1 VAQVNRGKTAIEFS
15 GTAAQLRAA
24 FQTELHTYIVN
35 GEVHHANDRDPQIPL
50 ALAPVVAGITPMNDF
65 RPRSDTVTRGRA
77 TYNVLTH
84 QATPEW
90 TQTTS
95 TLELAPDDFAVQY
108 DVNPLYNAGVTGAGI
123 TIGVIGDSNIDPS
136 LVAAYRSLFHLPANP
151 INVILAGND
160 PGITGSYGEAY
171 LDVEEA
177 GAIAPGAT
185 VNFYTAQD
193 TFVQQGTALA
203 ALREVDDDVASVL
216 SASYGV
222 CEQTLGAAGNQFW
235 NAVWEQA
242 AAQGQ
247 TTLVSTGDYGAAGC
261 DDIQAEVGNQVEYGI
276 AVNGI
281 ASTPWNIA
289 VGGTD
294 FYYSDYNGA
303 FAALDAQIASY
314 WNQTITTLPSTSLL
328 APIPEQ
334 PWNSSFGLNVID
346 RGNYNPSSPL
356 VYAGAGGASGCT
368 SGAGSSGAYTACT
381 GGYAK
386 PGWQTGAGVPADGAR
401 DLPDVSL
408 FAAAGSNESAYP
420 FCIETTDCIV
430 SNNDT
435 TVTETGG
442 TSSSTPAMAGILAL
456 VNQKYGRQGQANT
469 VLYAL
474 AAQHPSAFH
483 DIAVGSN
490 VMPCVPASPNCVL
503 STLNDNTNG
512 FYTLGKYYATPGYD
526 LATGLGSID
535 ANLLLQFWSAL
546 TSTPT
551 TTTLTIA
558 PVSFVHGTSVA
569 VSVAVS
575 GSGGTPTG
583 TVALLTTATPSTNA
597 GAGALTLQ
605 NGQASS
611 NITTFPGGQYQ
622 VSARY
627 SGDSRFAP
635 STSAAVA
642 LNVSAEASTTSISG
656 AYSVYNPYFSLGLY
670 PSVNGTPI
678 TNGIAIPYGD
688 SAILNAQPAGVNA
701 PPGGTDGTATGTIVF
716 TDSAS
721 AGTLNSG
728 ALPLASTGIANWL
741 PTNLTAGN
749 HSVVAAYSGDAS
761 FHASTSAALTF
772 IISKAA
778 PTTTISASP
787 AIIPLGGTTTVS
799 LMLGIPTTSAP
810 PTGTVTFSYG
820 ATQVGSGQLISCAA
834 PGATCTKTAAFSLAQ
849 GALAGLPLGTDLVT
863 ARYAGDANFLPV
875 TATILIVVEPDANL
889 TVIANPNPLSL
900 LQFTT
905 VTAALAPATGMPLPT
920 GTLFIGVLVSGS
932 QVLRCSA
939 PVSAGPLACN
949 ISGTYLGLGNDT
961 VYAAYSGDPNYAPS
975 LVTLAVSVLDPFTV
989 SGTPVS
995 IAAGATTENTS
1006 NITVAALG
1014 GFTGTVALT
1023 CALTSAPTGAQHL
1036 PTCTIPASVNLA
1048 GSASAYA
1055 TMAIASTAPTTALV
1069 TPPPPGATHRFVANA
1084 TITLAGLFLLGIPL
1098 DRRKRRVLLPVQ
1110 ALVLLAAIAGCGGN
1124 IIVPLIPSTI
1134 PGTTAGAYTFTVTGA
1149 SQGISA
1155 NGIVTVTVH

>member
-1 VAQVNRGKTAIEFS
+1 MAQVNRGKTAIEFS

-435 TVTETGG
+435 TVAETGG

-535 ANLLLQFWSAL
+535 ANLLLQFWSA
-546 TSTPT
+546 
-551 TTTLTIA
+551 
-558 PVSFVHGTSVA
+558 
-569 VSVAVS
+569 
-575 GSGGTPTG
+575 
-583 TVALLTTATPSTNA
+583 
-597 GAGALTLQ
+597 
-605 NGQASS
+605 
-611 NITTFPGGQYQ
+611 
-622 VSARY
+622 
-627 SGDSRFAP
+627 D
-635 STSAAVA
+635 
-642 LNVSAEASTTSISG
+642 
-656 AYSVYNPYFSLGLY
+656 LY
-670 PSVNGTPI
+670 PHH
-678 TNGIAIPYGD
+678 Y
-688 SAILNAQPAGVNA
+688 
-701 PPGGTDGTATGTIVF
+701 
-716 TDSAS
+716 
-721 AGTLNSG
+721 
-728 ALPLASTGIANWL
+728 
-741 PTNLTAGN
+741 
-749 HSVVAAYSGDAS
+749 HSHYR
-761 FHASTSAALTF
+761 
-772 IISKAA
+772 
-778 PTTTISASP
+778 
-787 AIIPLGGTTTVS
+787 
-799 LMLGIPTTSAP
+799 
-810 PTGTVTFSYG
+810 
-820 ATQVGSGQLISCAA
+820 SGQLRTRNFGRRQRRRQRQWRHANRHRCPAHHRDAFHQRWGGRAHPAERPGLQQHHHLPRRPVPGLRALQRRQPIRTQHLRRGRAERLSRSQHHLHLRRVFRLQPILQPGPVSLCQRDADHQRHRHPLRRQRHPQCAA
-834 PGATCTKTAAFSLAQ
+834 RRRQ
-849 GALAGLPLGTDLVT
+849 RT
-863 ARYAGDANFLPV
+863 AR
-875 TATILIVVEPDANL
+875 
-889 TVIANPNPLSL
+889 
-900 LQFTT
+900 
-905 VTAALAPATGMPLPT
+905 
-920 GTLFIGVLVSGS
+920 
-932 QVLRCSA
+932 R
-939 PVSAGPLACN
+939 
-949 ISGTYLGLGNDT
+949 
-961 VYAAYSGDPNYAPS
+961 
-975 LVTLAVSVLDPFTV
+975 
-989 SGTPVS
+989 
-995 IAAGATTENTS
+995 
-1006 NITVAALG
+1006 
-1014 GFTGTVALT
+1014 
-1023 CALTSAPTGAQHL
+1023 H
-1036 PTCTIPASVNLA
+1036 
-1048 GSASAYA
+1048 
-1055 TMAIASTAPTTALV
+1055 
-1069 TPPPPGATHRFVANA
+1069 
-1084 TITLAGLFLLGIPL
+1084 
-1098 DRRKRRVLLPVQ
+1098 
-1110 ALVLLAAIAGCGGN
+1110 
-1124 IIVPLIPSTI
+1124 
-1134 PGTTAGAYTFTVTGA
+1134 
-1149 SQGISA
+1149 
-1155 NGIVTVTVH
+1155 